1 MDIALF
7 ALQLLTAVPLRQK
20 MNSAASAQ
28 LQHALFLHD
37 AGSRDRVLRFMLSCC
52 AVHARA
58 SPAQTTFPVYPGYTA
73 MGRFPAIEEDE
84 PPYRLLCNEYPAA
97 K

>member
-7 ALQLLTAVPLRQK
+7 ALQLLFAVPVRQK

-37 AGSRDRVLRFMLSCC
+37 AGSRNRVLRFMLSCC

-58 SPAQTTFPVYPGYTA
+58 SPAQTAFPVHPGYRSLRHLYNLRSA
-73 MGRFPAIEEDE
+73 
-84 PPYRLLCNEYPAA
+84 
-97 K
+97 

>member
-7 ALQLLTAVPLRQK
+7 ALQLLFAVPLRQK

-37 AGSRDRVLRFMLSCC
+37 AGSRDRVLRFMPSCC

-58 SPAQTTFPVYPGYTA
+58 SPAQTTFPVHPGYTA
-73 MGRFPAIEEDE
+73 MGVA
-84 PPYRLLCNEYPAA
+84 
-97 K
+97 

>member
-7 ALQLLTAVPLRQK
+7 ALQLLFAVPVRQK

-37 AGSRDRVLRFMLSCC
+37 AGSRDRVLRFVHSCC
-52 AVHARA
+52 AVRSRA

-73 MGRFPAIEEDE
+73 MGVASPSGCVGGWKNT
-84 PPYRLLCNEYPAA
+84 P
-97 K
+97 